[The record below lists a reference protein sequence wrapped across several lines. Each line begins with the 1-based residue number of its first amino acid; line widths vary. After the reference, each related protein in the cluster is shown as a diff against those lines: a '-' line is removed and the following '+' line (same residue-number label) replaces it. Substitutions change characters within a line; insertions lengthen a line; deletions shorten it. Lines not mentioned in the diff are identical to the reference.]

1 MKSAG
6 VVEKLTVV
14 VDRRPKPRQSVVGP
28 QLWSKSVQALA
39 VVVVAT
45 RRAGGT
51 GADRSQK
58 AVVLLPRR
66 RSLVRAIFDNTQVA
80 VGRPQKKAVVIV
92 VEELLLAVVVSSWF
106 EARVM
111 GSYYTS
117 RIWLLNYHMKTT
129 ALLQVT
135 GHNLNSITL
144 DTS

>member
-14 VDRRPKPRQSVVGP
+14 VDRRPKPRQSVVSP
-28 QLWSKSVQALA
+28 QLWSKSVQALSCHLA

-80 VGRPQKKAVVIV
+80 VGQPQKKAVVNVV
-92 VEELLLAVVVSSWF
+92 VEELLLAVSSWF
-106 EARVM
+106 
-111 GSYYTS
+111 S
-117 RIWLLNYHMKTT
+117 RSFDRERSLECMVG
-129 ALLQVT
+129 Q
-135 GHNLNSITL
+135 
-144 DTS
+144 